1 MRLLLN
7 ILVLLPL
14 SFSPG
19 IKSNSVNLAER
30 HAYSHSVNTLTRHPS
45 VGRLEQVTQVPAELP
60 QRVMGLAYDG
70 ENLWATIYLGRGRY
84 ATYNPAT
91 AVWKI
96 SDSDQQHTAIKLVAG
111 AFESPGAICF
121 SNNRLWVGGAY
132 GESFGSIEL
141 QTWQVVNVIK
151 GKFREDTAS
160 QSYSSMACD
169 GSNVWIAWH
178 WFRYNLPVSETQLL
192 LKVDPETGKVIKQY
206 PLPARNQK
214 GKFCGPETG
223 KIIKQYPLPTHDEE
237 GKFCGSQNDGTHGLT
252 WDGVQ
257 LWHIKDNLLTAIDP
271 STGAVR
277 DYFELNQLKRP
288 SGLAWD
294 GKALWISEFDG
305 KLWRLPFD

>member
-45 VGRLEQVTQVPAELP
+45 VGRLEQVTQLPAELP

-84 ATYNPAT
+84 ATFNPAT

-121 SNNRLWVGGAY
+121 AKNRLWVGGAY
-132 GESFGSIEL
+132 GESFGSIDL

-178 WFRYNLPVSETQLL
+178 WFKYKLPVSETELL
-192 LKVDPETGKVIKQY
+192 LKVDPETGKVIQ
-206 PLPARNQK
+206 
-214 GKFCGPETG
+214 
-223 KIIKQYPLPTHDEE
+223 QYPLPTRNQD
-237 GKFCGSQNDGTHGLT
+237 GKCSGSRNDGTHGLT

-257 LWHIKDNLLTAIDP
+257 LWHIKDTLLTAIDP
-271 STGAVR
+271 STGAIR

-294 GKALWISEFDG
+294 GNALWISEFDG
-305 KLWRLPFD
+305 KIWRLPFD